1 MPPPYNGSLSAFT
14 RTLVGPAL
22 VGVALGASCRPGA
35 GRDPVILS
43 FGEEVV
49 RRSDFERHLRSLE
62 AQGGDVLPPEV
73 RQALL
78 EPWLEERVQVL
89 EARQRGLLL
98 PSASPDEERR
108 AVERLLSECSRVS
121 VTDDEIEA
129 HYREHPEEFSRPE
142 TVTLRQI
149 LVATSNEARDVRR
162 RLVKEPRSFEALAR
176 ERSKG
181 PEAETGGLM
190 GTFARGQLPPEL
202 EAAAFVLPKGGLSD
216 IVETSLGF
224 HVLRAEERQA
234 AREETLEEASPRL
247 RTVLERQKAER
258 NVRQFVSDLMAKA
271 KVNHAAAT
279 APSRPS

>member
-1 MPPPYNGSLSAFT
+1 M
-14 RTLVGPAL
+14 GPAL
-22 VGVALGASCRPGA
+22 LGAALGASCRSEA
-35 GRDPVILS
+35 ARDPVILA

-49 RRSDFERHLRSLE
+49 RRSDFDRHLAVLE
-62 AQGGDVLPPEV
+62 AQGGGALPVEV

-89 EARQRGLLL
+89 EARQRGLLK
-98 PSASPDEERR
+98 PGASPDEERR
-108 AVERLLSECSRVS
+108 AVERLLAECSRVKVS
-121 VTDDEIEA
+121 DDEVA
-129 HYREHPEEFSRPE
+129 AYYREHPEDFHRPE
-142 TVTLRQI
+142 TLALRQI
-149 LVATSNEARDVRR
+149 LVPTSNEARDVRR
-162 RLVKEPRSFEALAR
+162 RLEKEPRSFESIAR
-176 ERSKG
+176 EQSKG

-190 GTFARGQLPPEL
+190 GTFARGQLPKEL
-202 EAAAFVLPKGGLSD
+202 EAAAFALPPGGLSA

-234 AREETLEEASPRL
+234 AREETLEEAAPRI
-247 RTVLERQKAER
+247 RARLEGQKAER

>member
-1 MPPPYNGSLSAFT
+1 
-14 RTLVGPAL
+14 
-22 VGVALGASCRPGA
+22 
-35 GRDPVILS
+35 VILA

-49 RRSDFERHLRSLE
+49 RRSDFERHLAGLE
-62 AQGGDVLPPEV
+62 AQGGGALPADV
-73 RQALL
+73 RRALL

-89 EARQRGLLL
+89 EARQRGLLT
-98 PSASPDEERR
+98 PGASPDDERR
-108 AVERLLSECSRVS
+108 AVERLLAECSRVS
-121 VTDDEIEA
+121 VTDDEVA
-129 HYREHPEEFSRPE
+129 AYYKEHPEEFRRPE
-142 TVTLRQI
+142 TVALRQI
-149 LVATSNEARDVRR
+149 LVATSNEAREVRR

-190 GTFARGQLPPEL
+190 GNFARGQLPQEL
-202 EAAAFVLPKGGLSD
+202 EAAAFALPPGALSD

-224 HVLRAEERQA
+224 HVLKAEDRQA
-234 AREETLEEASPRL
+234 AREETLAEAGPRL
-247 RTVLERQKAER
+247 RAFLERQKAER